1 MGQEA
6 KIDDIDHVVI
16 CIAPYLPV
24 AKPRAEQVCDGE
36 ESGEKPL
43 RDDDRAPEEEP
54 GLFQLQES
62 EQVHPFVLSLLLQ
75 HQNNADIRF
84 PKGHCPLRK
93 SDRSST
99 LH

>member
-54 GLFQLQES
+54 GLFQLQER

-75 HQNNADIRF
+75 HQNNHDKQISLNRF
-84 PKGHCPLRK
+84 FIK
-93 SDRSST
+93 
-99 LH
+99 